1 MILDTLAVSDNY
13 EIQVPD
19 VNLPTGEVEEE
30 VEGAP
35 PDDAPVRVLGA
46 GHAAVLTAPLPGPS

>member
-30 VEGAP
+30 VQGAS

-46 GHAAVLTAPLPGPS
+46 GHAAVLTAPS